1 MCHCSISLQLNY
13 RDVTCKYYEM
23 FQLFACLPWDIIDD
37 WMVWE
42 MNWMQRRRTT
52 GIPLYIEHALR
63 IWWGKT
69 QIAGSARKLG
79 NYSFKIS
86 GKQFQLE
93 NNLNPLEFSITSHL
107 IQYMKHGV
115 LISGRSSYY
124 LRRSD
129 LAAGQLCQSFGTND
143 WLWLIYILCM

>member
-1 MCHCSISLQLNY
+1 MRCSNYLHVCHEISLMIEW
-13 RDVTCKYYEM
+13 YEKWIECSVEE
-23 FQLFACLPWDIIDD
+23 QQVYHC
-37 WMVWE
+37 
-42 MNWMQRRRTT
+42 
-52 GIPLYIEHALR
+52 IEHALR

-69 QIAGSARKLG
+69 QVASSARKLG

-124 LRRSD
+124 LRRCD
-129 LAAGQLCQSFGTND
+129 FKAGQLCQSFGTND